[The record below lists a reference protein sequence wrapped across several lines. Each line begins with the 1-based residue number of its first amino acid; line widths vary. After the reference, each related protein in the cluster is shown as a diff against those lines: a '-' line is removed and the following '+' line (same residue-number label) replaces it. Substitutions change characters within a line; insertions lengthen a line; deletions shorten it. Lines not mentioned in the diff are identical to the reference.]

1 MRRFSLI
8 ILMLAAVAGCTRERP
23 SEKPPIH
30 VNLNMDFQER
40 YNPQAKSKFFAD
52 SSAMRPLVPGTVARG
67 WLRENVEYYTG
78 KDEKGQPIKK
88 NPVPID
94 LPLLKRGQ
102 QRFNIYCS
110 PCHSRLGDG
119 KGIMVERGYLPPPSF
134 HQALVRNY
142 PDGHIFDVITNGIRN
157 MPSYGAQVPVADRWA
172 IIAYIRALERSQNAT
187 LNDVPVELRNKLR

>member
-1 MRRFSLI
+1 MKRFGVI
-8 ILMLAAVAGCTRERP
+8 ILLLVTVAGCTRERP

-67 WLRENVEYYTG
+67 WLREDVEYYTG

-88 NPVPID
+88 NPVPVD

-172 IIAYIRALERSQNAT
+172 IIAYIRALERSQDAT
-187 LNDVPVELRNKLR
+187 LDDVPVELRKTLR